1 MKRLISSKL
10 LTGSRAG
17 WRRCFWPLMLP
28 VLWGEPALGATMDIR
43 ASFRPDPSNPM
54 QNKFTNETPDQ
65 GHCELQPVFCKERN
79 LFSLL
84 MPIGFQS
91 VKPIER
97 WHASQRDGAMFRVP
111 GDWQRLSVTHS
122 QTQEVAEV
130 ELRIV
135 SIGGRYLLPDT
146 AENLVGEGPPTSVQG
161 WHTRLWGDWTW
172 APPAPCQYTGGMY
185 TAPSTRTFF
194 WLTSGT
200 RVCAA
205 TANYPISTLTYD
217 RMQLGYELRTP
228 NPLTMS
234 SGQYIGQ
241 WTYTVGPGRDFD
253 MGDVMQADDST
264 LTFNFNL
271 NVEHVLKV
279 DLPPGGERIVLEPL
293 GGWQSWL
300 DQGRAPSRLV
310 RDQTFLISASS
321 RFTMKLVCEV
331 NLPDSCGIIDRE
343 SGYAATVNVSV
354 SLPHG
359 LTDANARP
367 VNRLPLSRE
376 ESVVFQPGVYV
387 DRKPGTLH
395 FELTQRATEFLIGN
409 TKGRPFKGNITVIW
423 DSEV

>member
-1 MKRLISSKL
+1 MKGPISSTYLK
-10 LTGSRAG
+10 GDRAG
-17 WRRCFWPLMLP
+17 WRRCFWPLMLSG
-28 VLWGEPALGATMDIR
+28 LIGEPAMGAMMEIR
-43 ASFRPDPSNPM
+43 ASFRPDPSNPV
-54 QNKFTNETPDQ
+54 QNKFTNETPVR
-65 GHCELQPVFCKERN
+65 GHCELQPVFCKERD

-91 VKPIER
+91 VGPIER
-97 WHASQRDGAMFRVP
+97 GHTDQRKGAMFRVP

-135 SIGGRYLLPDT
+135 SIGGRYTLPDT

-172 APPAPCQYTGGMY
+172 APPAPCQPTGGMY

-200 RVCAA
+200 SVCAA
-205 TANYPISTLTYD
+205 RANYPIATLTYD
-217 RMQLGYELRTP
+217 RMQIGYELRTP
-228 NPLTMS
+228 KPLNMS
-234 SGQYIGQ
+234 SGQYNGQ
-241 WTYTVGPGRDFD
+241 WTYSVGRGRDFD
-253 MGDVMQADDST
+253 MGDIMQPDDST

-279 DLPPGGERIVLEPL
+279 DLPPGGNQVILEPQ
-293 GGWQSWL
+293 GGWQGWL
-300 DQGRAPSRLV
+300 DRGSKPTALL

-321 RFTMKLVCEV
+321 RFTMKLECEWELV
-331 NLPDSCGIIDRE
+331 NGCAIIDRQT
-343 SGYAATVNVSV
+343 GIGGVVNVSV

-359 LTDANARP
+359 LVNSSGQP
-367 VNRLPLSRE
+367 VSHLPLSRT
-376 ESVVFQPGVYV
+376 ESAPFQPGFYV

-395 FELTQRATEFLIGN
+395 FEMSERSTSQVVEASA
-409 TKGRPFKGNITVIW
+409 GRPFKGNITVVW
-423 DSEV
+423 DSQV